1 MRISSQ
7 NGFPLKYAW
16 FVLVKLYIALFIF
29 SATFFLLFITPS
41 LQAGLW
47 PYLLSCAGIIL
58 YMLTAQS
65 ENFRV
70 APKISIRPATL
81 LLSLVMA
88 LSLFVVRD
96 ILIKLIPLPSFEE
109 INFATIRTDSV
120 AAVIGSVFLLPV
132 MEEILFRGIVLEAL
146 SKKYPPS
153 FALVQSSVIY
163 AVATLNPVYIIP
175 NFLLAMLCGLFYLKL
190 RDLFI
195 PIFIHVVSHIAMA
208 IVMAN
213 GYAGLAELLGNG
225 GLHFLTVLAAFVL
238 LPLGYYLLERANEAG
253 RLPVIFRIKGRRV

>member
-1 MRISSQ
+1 MRVNSQ
-7 NGFPLKYAW
+7 NGFSLKYAW

-29 SATFFLLFITPS
+29 SATFFLLFITPA
-41 LQAGLW
+41 LAPGLW

-65 ENFRV
+65 ENFRLV
-70 APKISIRPATL
+70 TKVSIQPIAL
-81 LLSLVMA
+81 LLSLIMA

-96 ILIKLIPLPSFEE
+96 ILIKLIPLPSFEAV
-109 INFATIRTDSV
+109 NFSSVRIDSV
-120 AAVIGSVFLLPV
+120 PAIIGSVFLLPLL
-132 MEEILFRGIVLEAL
+132 EEVLFRGIILEAL

-190 RDLFI
+190 RDLCI
-195 PIFIHVVSHIAMA
+195 PVFIHMAGHIAMA
-208 IVMAN
+208 FVMAK
-213 GYAGLAELLGNG
+213 GHAGLAELLGKG
-225 GLHFLTVLAAFVL
+225 GLHFSMVLAAFVL
-238 LPLGYYLLERANEAG
+238 LPLGYYLLERVNEAG
-253 RLPVIFRIKGRRV
+253 RLPVTFRIRGRRV